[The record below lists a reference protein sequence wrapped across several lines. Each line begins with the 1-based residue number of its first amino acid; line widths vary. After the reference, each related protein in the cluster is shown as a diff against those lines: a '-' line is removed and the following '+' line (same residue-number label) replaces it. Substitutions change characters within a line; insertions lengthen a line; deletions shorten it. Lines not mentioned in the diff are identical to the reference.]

1 MCYIKSSLRRLG
13 SAVVVAAAVLA
24 ITGACSPRVDNH
36 GNVPDKDK
44 VAQIKPGQHTQQQ
57 VARLL
62 GSPST
67 IAAFDNRTWY
77 YISKREETLAFFKPT
92 VRDQQVLVIRF
103 DQSGV
108 VRDVKKYGLKDA
120 KDVSLVARQTP
131 TRSREP
137 GLLRSLYATLLR
149 GPLRTLGGSTSNE
162 GFER

>member
-1 MCYIKSSLRRLG
+1 MSDIRSSICRLG
-13 SAVVVAAAVLA
+13 GTLVVAAALLA
-24 ITGACSPRVDNH
+24 ITGACSPRVNNH

-44 VAQIKPGQHTQQQ
+44 VAQIKAGQSTQQQ

-77 YISKREETLAFFKPT
+77 YISKREENLAFFKPT
-92 VRDQQVLVIRF
+92 VKDQQVLVIRF
-103 DQSGV
+103 DQAGV
-108 VRDVKKYGLKDA
+108 VRNVKKYGLKDA
-120 KDVSLVARQTP
+120 NDVKLVARQTP

-137 GLLRSLYATLLR
+137 GLLRALYGTLLR
-149 GPLRTLGGSTSNE
+149 GPLRTLGGSTTNE